1 MGKGLLLAIAAIS
14 MSTAYYALQAREGM
28 RQAGEKVADH
38 QYEVLSREAA
48 LTGFTLAKQSLAESF
63 SSHEIKG
70 HTDNGRYATEVVVSG
85 TDAKMTSLGEL
96 TGVDGTPVTYQILAQ
111 FRQVPGALADRPPAF
126 MRYAVASEENINLNG
141 SVLTEIYV
149 QGEER
154 SELNANMHTN
164 GNMHIEGTK
173 VHVEG
178 FGTFLGSGTSNPGKA
193 LEEAFEPHY
202 NPNGDPGAQQI
213 KEPLDI
219 PSFDMSLMTSE
230 LTFDQVSAG
239 DVSLSGE
246 YTLGTREDP
255 YVWHVAG
262 NLSGA
267 GNVTINGYVMF
278 VVEGDLQLTGNLLA
292 GDSGWTGADES
303 SMAFYVGGAAS
314 IKGTIEVYGQ
324 FMVDGTISLEGNPT
338 IYGSLVTDEDVV
350 IGGSPEIYYRVPSV
364 ALTTPWQERKLRLRM
379 VAYSEW

>member
-14 MSTAYYALQAREGM
+14 MSSAYYALQAREGM
-28 RQAGEKVADH
+28 RHASEKVADH

-48 LTGFTLAKQSLAESF
+48 LTGFTLAKQLLSESF
-63 SSHEIKG
+63 SSHDISG
-70 HTDNGRYATEVVVSG
+70 HTDNGRYATGVVVSG
-85 TDAKMTSLGEL
+85 TDAEMESIGET
-96 TGVDGTPVTYQILAQ
+96 TGPDGKPVTYQILAR

-141 SVLTEIYV
+141 SILTEIYV
-149 QGEER
+149 QGEES

-193 LEEAFEPHY
+193 LQEAFDPHY
-202 NPNGDPGAQQI
+202 NPNGDPGAQQVL
-213 KEPLDI
+213 EPLDI
-219 PSFDMSLMTSE
+219 PSFDMSLMSSE
-230 LTFDQVSAG
+230 LTFDQTSTG
-239 DVSLSGE
+239 DVVLSGD
-246 YTLGTREDP
+246 YTLGTRDDP
-255 YVWHVAG
+255 YVWNVTG
-262 NLSGA
+262 NLQAA

-278 VVEGDLQLTGNLLA
+278 VVEGNVQLTGNLLA

-303 SMAFYVGGAAS
+303 SIAMYVGGNADIS
-314 IKGTIEVYGQ
+314 GNIEVYGQ
-324 FMVDGTISLEGNPT
+324 FLVDGTIRLEGNPT
-338 IYGSLVTDEDVV
+338 IFGSVVTDKDVV
-350 IGGSPEIYYRVPSV
+350 IQGSPEIYYRVPSV